1 MSGVTASSS
10 SSTFADLGLTLKSN
24 TESKELGQQDFLAL
38 MTAQLQNQDP
48 MNPLDNA
55 DFLGQLAQ
63 FSTVQGIQTMN
74 DSISSLSAALTSDQ
88 ALQAASL
95 VGHDVMVLS
104 DTGYLPADAS
114 LRGGVYTGASGEVA
128 VDVLNASGEVIKTL
142 DLGTQAAGMVNFE
155 WDGLDS
161 NGQRMPE
168 GSYSLEARLTDGT
181 TQVAVP
187 TLVIANVNSVAL
199 NSDGLELELQGLS
212 SVNFDDVYKIL

>member
-1 MSGVTASSS
+1 MSGVTASSG
-10 SSTFADLGLTLKSN
+10 STFADLGLTLQSN
-24 TESKELGQQDFLAL
+24 SESKELGQDDFLAL

-74 DSISSLSAALTSDQ
+74 DSISALSAALTSDQ

-104 DTGYLPADAS
+104 DTGYLPTEGA

-128 VDVLNASGEVIKTL
+128 VDVLDASGEVIKTI
-142 DLGTQAAGMVNFE
+142 DLGTQSAGLVNFE

-168 GSYSLEARLTDGT
+168 GSYSLEARLTDGSA
-181 TQVAVP
+181 QVAVP